1 MRRWIAIGI
10 LAVTAMVSLLLLL
23 AAVRCARSTTAHM
36 PQPGLARCHRH
47 QPISHLPLWR
57 IVTIGLVPI
66 GLLWLVWQMC
76 CRAAISLRTAPALRR
91 SSERNPRR
99 EAQPPPSYLALAMAD
114 GLRGGQLTFG

>member
-1 MRRWIAIGI
+1 MRRWITIGV
-10 LAVTAMVSLLLLL
+10 LAVTATVSLLLLL

-57 IVTIGLVPI
+57 VATVGLVPI

-76 CRAAISLRTAPALRR
+76 CRAAILFRTVPAVWR
-91 SSERNPRR
+91 SRERNPCR
-99 EAQPPPSYLALAMAD
+99 EAQPPPPYLVQAMAD